1 MPIKKKKK
9 DPSSLASKASLLLV
23 NLKSLSYQS
32 PQNLASSLLLLHWLL
47 RLLHLKY
54 SYFNCGMIL
63 EGRETSI
70 LYLKLLEEIKVS
82 GCSIVLEGFK

>member
-1 MPIKKKKK
+1 
-9 DPSSLASKASLLLV
+9 
-23 NLKSLSYQS
+23 
-32 PQNLASSLLLLHWLL
+32 
-47 RLLHLKY
+47 
-54 SYFNCGMIL
+54 MIL